1 MHEVKANAAGL
12 EFTFALTAGEDDL
25 TLGCTVEP
33 IAADADA
40 DAYLI
45 RFRAQRNDG
54 QLFTA
59 ASLTIRWDVPLVD
72 VHGVYAASPSPVE
85 LASLPFWEVKK
96 RTAANMG
103 VPFACLFHRNGE
115 NRCAFGL
122 LDQLTETDLSFT
134 LSEATRC
141 YHFHWR
147 KPEMDAGTPTFC
159 WEETLFVSFSRRPWP
174 QVLDAYRR
182 AVDREWPQPRL
193 PVPPSAYEPVFCSW
207 TAIHHDVNQDWV
219 VRTARLAAELGFG
232 VWLTDDGWFT
242 DKARFADYRYTGDWQ
257 PWGEKFPDFAGHVR
271 TVQEMGM
278 RYVLWVGPFMIGDES
293 WASDR
298 HAQLLLDRDEALH
311 YSRLS
316 PWRQETAA
324 VVGDLLERLVVD
336 YRLDGLKLDFID
348 ALRRTSQRPEDADY
362 PTLGAG
368 LYDILCRAVERI
380 AAIRPGLLIELRN
393 RYTNLAGRRYGNLY
407 RASDVPI
414 NFAWNR
420 WQATM
425 LRLLAPDRA
434 VQLDPAL
441 WHPDDT
447 DENVAV
453 HLINIICSV
462 PIVSVDLERYPPSH
476 IALIR
481 AWIGFYNAHRQ
492 TIICGRFEPLLQQ
505 GLAPL
510 IRFVG
515 ADERIIGLY
524 DDIAFAVEAASPVT
538 WILNASSRPVVEL
551 LPDGTAGDYIVTRRN
566 KFGREEARET
576 VRFPVQRLAVEVGGS
591 LEICPLG

>member
-1 MHEVKANAAGL
+1 MQVIKAVAAGM
-12 EFTFALTAGEDDL
+12 EFTFALTAEEGDL
-25 TLGCTVEP
+25 ALTCTVEP
-33 IAADADA
+33 VAAPN
-40 DAYLI
+40 AYLI
-45 RFRAQRNDG
+45 RFRAQRSNG
-54 QLFTA
+54 QPFTA
-59 ASLTIRWDVPLVD
+59 HILTIHWDAPLVD
-72 VHGVYAASPSPVE
+72 VHGVFAASPSPLDLV
-85 LASLPFWEVKK
+85 SLPFWEVKR
-96 RTAANMG
+96 RTAANVG
-103 VPFACLFHRNGE
+103 VPFVSLFHRNGE
-115 NRCAFGL
+115 NRYAFGL

-147 KPEMDAGTPTFC
+147 KPELETGALTCC
-159 WEETLFVSFSRRPWP
+159 WEEILFVSFSRRPWP
-174 QVLDAYRR
+174 EVLDAYRQ
-182 AVDREWPQPRL
+182 AVDHEWPQPRL
-193 PVPPSAYEPVFCSW
+193 PVPASAYDPVFCSW
-207 TAIHHDVNQDWV
+207 TAIHHDVNQEWV

-257 PWGEKFPDFAGHVR
+257 PCNEKFPDFAGHVR

-298 HAQLLLDRDEALH
+298 HAHLLMDRDERLH

-316 PWRQETAA
+316 PWRRETAA
-324 VVGDLLERLVVD
+324 VIGELLERLVVD

-348 ALRRTSQRPEDADY
+348 AIQRMAQRPADADY

-368 LYDILCRAVERI
+368 LYDILCRAVERV
-380 AAIRPGLLIELRN
+380 AALRPELLIELRN

-453 HLINIICSV
+453 HLINVICSV
-462 PIVSVDLERYPPSH
+462 PIISVDLERYPPSH
-476 IALIR
+476 KDLIR

-492 TIICGRFEPLLQQ
+492 TIIHGRFQPIFRQ
-505 GLAPL
+505 GHVSL
-510 IRFVG
+510 IHFVG
-515 ADERIIGLY
+515 VDERIIGLY
-524 DDIAFAVEAASPVT
+524 DDIAFAPELGSSPT
-538 WILNASSRPVVEL
+538 WILNASTRSVINL
-551 LPDGTAGDYIVTRRN
+551 LPDGVKDEFIVVRRN
-566 KFGREEARET
+566 KFGREEAREL
-576 VRFPVQRLAVEVGGS
+576 VRFPVQRLIAEVGGS
-591 LEICPLG
+591 LEIRPVDKA